1 MSIPTFDLM
10 LRPLLALAVTQPIT
24 RRDAEMLMAKHFGLT
39 AEEALQRIPSGA
51 STYVG
56 NRAGWAMSHLTKA
69 GLIARVAPRTYRA
82 TDSAHAFLD
91 KCPERV
97 TVKDLETI
105 PGYREAWDPDTKTKE
120 IKPDSTVAPAEAIDK
135 AVEELNTDLRS
146 KLLTA
151 ILDQTPEFFEQ
162 LVLDVLLKMGYGG
175 SREDAAEHLGKSG
188 DEGIDGRINQDALGL
203 DQIMVQA
210 KRYALDRPIDRT
222 TIQAFIGSLAGQGVT
237 KGIFITTSRFAETS
251 KEFVLRGSAT
261 RVQLIDGQKLVDL
274 MMRHHIGVRV
284 QRTVEVLDL
293 DHNYFE
299 DEE

>member
-1 MSIPTFDLM
+1 
-10 LRPLLALAVTQPIT
+10 
-24 RRDAEMLMAKHFGLT
+24 MAKHFGLS

-56 NRAGWAMSHLTKA
+56 NRSGWAMSHLTK
-69 GLIARVAPRTYRA
+69 GSLISRVAPKTYRA
-82 TDSAHAFLD
+82 TDQGRAFLS
-91 KCPERV
+91 KCPERI

-105 PGYREAWDPDTKTKE
+105 EGYRAAWEPDKNVKVVVERDKTR
-120 IKPDSTVAPAEAIDK
+120 SPAESIDT
-135 AVEELNTDLRS
+135 ALEELNADLRS

-151 ILDQTPEFFEQ
+151 ILEQTPDFFEQ
-162 LVLDVLLKMGYGG
+162 LVLDLLLKMGYGG
-175 SREDAAEHLGKSG
+175 SREDAAERLGKSG
-188 DEGIDGRINQDALGL
+188 DEGIDGRINQDVLGL

-251 KEFVLRGSAT
+251 QEFVLRGSST
-261 RVQLIDGQKLVDL
+261 RIQLIDGQKLVDL
-274 MMRHHIGVRV
+274 MMRHHVGVRV